1 MLSRVLVCV
10 SSSYHQYLHPPLIT
24 GMEAV
29 RMLGDLCCGKDSP
42 GYSPRKEKQQVLP
55 NELKLLASA
64 VEDSD
69 LFS

>member
-1 MLSRVLVCV
+1 
-10 SSSYHQYLHPPLIT
+10 
-24 GMEAV
+24 MEAV

-55 NELKLLASA
+55 NELKLLVSA